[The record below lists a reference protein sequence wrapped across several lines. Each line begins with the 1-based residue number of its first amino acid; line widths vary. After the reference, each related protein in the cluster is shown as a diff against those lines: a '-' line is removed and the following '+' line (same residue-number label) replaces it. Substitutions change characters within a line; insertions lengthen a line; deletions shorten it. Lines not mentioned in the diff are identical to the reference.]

1 MNSEALQNL
10 PPEMQAR
17 LAQIMTQAQQQ
28 PGSPVAPAPMTQ
40 EQRAAANFGSNAPAP
55 QPQELRPLAPPAPA
69 RAAVVK
75 PPSLMDHLIALRGE
89 VAEMRNEVGFMRQEM
104 ANLVT
109 TIDANSN
116 VVEAVGQATGQI
128 YQMFQQTSN
137 PSSTY
142 SETFQQQQVDD
153 GNDY

>member
-28 PGSPVAPAPMTQ
+28 PGSPVAPAPQ
-40 EQRAAANFGSNAPAP
+40 PQPQPQAPAP
-55 QPQELRPLAPPAPA
+55 I
-69 RAAVVK
+69 VK

-104 ANLVT
+104 ANMSAQVE
-109 TIDANSN
+109 ANSN
-116 VVEAVGQATGQI
+116 VVEAVGQATGTI

-137 PSSTY
+137 PSPTY
-142 SETFQQQQVDD
+142 SESFQQQAQVDD

>member
-1 MNSEALQNL
+1 MSSNALQNL

-28 PGSPVAPAPMTQ
+28 PGSPVAPAPQ
-40 EQRAAANFGSNAPAP
+40 PQASAQAPAP
-55 QPQELRPLAPPAPA
+55 I
-69 RAAVVK
+69 VK

-104 ANLVT
+104 ANLSA
-109 TIDANSN
+109 TIEANSN

-128 YQMFQQTSN
+128 YQMFQQT
-137 PSSTY
+137 PSQGTTY
-142 SETFQQQQVDD
+142 SSQFQQETVDD
-153 GNDY
+153 GQDY

>member
-1 MNSEALQNL
+1 MNSEALKNL
-10 PPEMQAR
+10 PPEMQQR
-17 LAQIMTQAQQQ
+17 LAEIMQQQ
-28 PGSPVAPAPMTQ
+28 Q
-40 EQRAAANFGSNAPAP
+40 AAACVNPTPA
-55 QPQELRPLAPPAPA
+55 APPAPA
-69 RAAVVK
+69 PIVK